1 MFDASGRGRI
11 IGALLLIQLA
21 GFIVPFV
28 LLMPVAG
35 SDYLNEAA
43 PRAGNVKFAI
53 ALLYLNTALTVA
65 ISILAFPIIRQHT
78 PSVAVLLVALGAM
91 MFTIQAVDNAHIMS
105 MLALSEEWVRAAK
118 QGDYFQTLSSVV
130 RAQRRW
136 VHYGELMA
144 IDAWL
149 FTLFATFFRFRFLP
163 RAVAGFAVISVVV
176 HFASI
181 TLPLMLGYGG
191 YAPLGAIMGLGELL
205 IGTWLIVKGV
215 SEIDTL
221 KQVS

>member
-1 MFDASGRGRI
+1 MLDISDRGRI

-43 PRAGNVKFAI
+43 QSARDVKLAI

-65 ISILAFPIIRQHT
+65 ISVLAFPIIRQHT
-78 PSVAVLLVALGAM
+78 PSVAVLLVALGAI
-91 MFTIQAVDNAHIMS
+91 MFTLQAVDNAHIMS
-105 MLALSEEWVRAAK
+105 MLALSEEWVRAGN
-118 QGDYFQTLSSVV
+118 QGEYFQTLSSVV

-136 VHYGELMA
+136 VHYAELLT

-149 FTLFATFFRFRFLP
+149 FTLFATFFRFRLLP
-163 RAVAGFAVISVVV
+163 RALAGFAVISVVV

-181 TLPLMLGYGG
+181 TLPLMAGYGG
-191 YAPLGAIMGLGELL
+191 YAPLGAVMGLGELL
-205 IGTWLIVKGV
+205 TVAWLIFKG
-215 SEIDTL
+215 L
-221 KQVS
+221 KE